1 MPDVEVVRETV
12 PASPAPSPDG
22 RPTPR
27 KRSSS
32 RRRREVWTAL
42 LWAVPAVL
50 LAAVFKL
57 TPLFLGVAK
66 STQRAQGFTGT
77 SQYVGAEN
85 FTRIL
90 EDPVARAAFRNAFIL
105 LATLPIWVL
114 LPLVLAALIHR
125 RTPGWTFFRSVYFL
139 PYTIAPVVVGMM
151 FRQILAPDGPANG
164 LLRLVG
170 LDWLAID
177 WLSTPAT
184 ALPSLIGMALWSF
197 FGLGVLTYLAGLAQI
212 NDEILEA
219 AAVDGA
225 GYWSTLFRIIVPLL
239 RNVVSYWT
247 VLCAS
252 GMLIWMF
259 PLIFA
264 STKGGPGTATML
276 PEYLVYITTFQFLE
290 RGYGSALGIALFVL
304 VAAISAFTVRHM
316 YERAMKD

>member
-1 MPDVEVVRETV
+1 MTDVRVVQETT
-12 PASPAPSPDG
+12 PGRPAPSPDV
-22 RPTPR
+22 PPR
-27 KRSSS
+27 SRTSSTS
-32 RRRREVWTAL
+32 RRRREISIAL
-42 LWAVPAVL
+42 LWAIPAVL
-50 LAAVFKL
+50 LAAIFKFA
-57 TPLFLGVAK
+57 PLFLGVAK
-66 STQRAQGFTGT
+66 STQRSQGFTGT
-77 SQYVGAEN
+77 SEFVGAEN
-85 FTRIL
+85 FLRIL

-105 LATLPIWVL
+105 LSTLPIWVL
-114 LPLVLAALIHR
+114 LPLALAALIHR

-151 FRQILAPDGPANG
+151 FRQILAPDGPFNG
-164 LLRLVG
+164 LLRLFG
-170 LDWLAID
+170 LDWLAIN

-212 NDEILEA
+212 DDEILEA

-225 GYWSTLFRIIVPLL
+225 GYWNTLFRIIIPLL

-264 STKGGPGTATML
+264 STKGGPGTETML

-316 YERAMKD
+316 YQRAVKG